1 VRATIRSMRAKAPP
15 TTASVGEDGRGAHR
29 GRRARYVAIV
39 SDGSARWAQA
49 HGLEIRAGHNAAAD
63 TVLARIADAADL
75 GIEELTLYA
84 FSTENW
90 ARPAEEVEVLLHML
104 AKRIEAD
111 TPGLHKQGVR
121 VRFIGR
127 RDRAGDELACAMHG
141 SETLTATNS
150 GLAVYVAF
158 DYGGRDEILT
168 AAERYH
174 GGGEAE
180 FAKLMHCAEMHDPD
194 LVIRTS
200 GEKRLSNFLLWQ
212 AAYSELVFRDE
223 LWPDFTRVAFQE
235 CLAEYGE
242 RSRRF
247 GRRDSGVASSN
258 GVAPAAQR
266 ARAGR
271 STPAARRQAAQSI
284 PPELVVCAGQ
294 HAVE

>member
-1 VRATIRSMRAKAPP
+1 MRAKAQP
-15 TTASVGEDGRGAHR
+15 TRAVTENGHSAGG

-49 HGLEIRAGHNAAAD
+49 RGLTIKAGHNAAAD
-63 TVLARIADAADL
+63 TVLARIADAVEL

-90 ARPAEEVEVLLHML
+90 GRPAEEVAALLAML
-104 AKRIEAD
+104 AKRIAAD
-111 TPGLHKQGVR
+111 TPALHALGVR

-127 RDRAGDELACAMHG
+127 RDRAGEALASAMHA
-141 SETLTATNS
+141 SEQMTAGNA
-150 GLAVYVAF
+150 GLSVYVAF
-158 DYGGRDEILT
+158 DYGGRDEIVS
-168 AAERYH
+168 AAERYR
-174 GGGEAE
+174 GGGEEE

-223 LWPDFTRVAFQE
+223 PWPDFTRGALEE
-235 CLAEYGE
+235 CLAEYAA

-247 GRRDSGVASSN
+247 GGREAAAASRNRTPAALGPRTPRHS
-258 GVAPAAQR
+258 APAARTQAVQAVLPDVI
-266 ARAGR
+266 AR
-271 STPAARRQAAQSI
+271 SS
-284 PPELVVCAGQ
+284 Q